1 MTNLLACKV
10 YQEEYNWR
18 QKLWAMMW
26 WTWWAGIPVATF
38 PIKKRIKTELFILIG
53 NRGLMYKMQIKKW
66 IKKLSDLIEEG
77 KLKWCEKLSGNEN
90 IMVACLELLTLH
102 GRKDKLTAACLER
115 LSLKS
120 KKYHNVKKWFF
131 EQIIWYYKNHYH
143 LGMSFLNN
151 NLDWFM
157 WKILFLKEL
166 NVVMRIAPRF

>member
-1 MTNLLACKV
+1 
-10 YQEEYNWR
+10 
-18 QKLWAMMW
+18 
-26 WTWWAGIPVATF
+26 
-38 PIKKRIKTELFILIG
+38 
-53 NRGLMYKMQIKKW
+53 MYKMQIKKW

-131 EQIIWYYKNHYH
+131 EQII
-143 LGMSFLNN
+143 
-151 NLDWFM
+151 
-157 WKILFLKEL
+157 
-166 NVVMRIAPRF
+166 